1 MCYRFAYG
9 DVESVQSKYKVQLSQ
24 DALDRLG
31 DPLNVYPSEYAPI
44 IIKNQESQ
52 VLTADTF
59 KWGLI
64 PFWAKD
70 EKIGRK
76 LFNARLET
84 LNQKSSFK
92 DSYQKRRC
100 LVPAIGFYETDH
112 SKKEKE
118 PHFFL
123 SKDKTPFSFAG
134 LYSQWNGTST
144 FTIITVPADKYVR
157 PVHDRMPFI
166 LSSNDEK
173 QWLDSG
179 DNPLVLEKL
188 LVPDYSL
195 T

>member
-44 IIKNQESQ
+44 IIKNQESD
-52 VLTADTF
+52 VLIADTF

-76 LFNARLET
+76 LFNARIET
-84 LNQKSSFK
+84 LNQKPSFK
-92 DSYQKRRC
+92 DSYQKHRC
-100 LVPAIGFYETDH
+100 LVPAIGFYETNH
-112 SKKEKE
+112 SKKENK
-118 PHFFL
+118 PHFF
-123 SKDKTPFSFAG
+123 SPRDKKLLSFAG
-134 LYSQWNGTST
+134 LYSQWNGITT
-144 FTIITVPADKYVR
+144 FTIITVPADKYVK
-157 PVHDRMPFI
+157 PIHDRMPFI
-166 LSSNDEK
+166 LSGNEEK
-173 QWLDSG
+173 IWLNSG
-179 DNPLVLEKL
+179 DNPLILKKL
-188 LVPDYSL
+188 LTPDYSL